1 MIILNDN
8 KKQVENINI
17 KLSYGFEI
25 PKEINISVLE
35 EESARDKK
43 ENNVKGRS
51 NKGTKRRLC

>member
-8 KKQVENINI
+8 KKQVKNINI

-35 EESARDKK
+35 DVDVKNKDK
-43 ENNVKGRS
+43 NNKI
-51 NKGTKRRLC
+51 